1 MCRMAFFIV
10 IHCVWIPWCI
20 QLSPDDRHLHSLQ
33 SFVNTNNA
41 AMHMSFRIFS
51 KVYLGQIPE
60 MEFLGQWASVFL
72 LIIIQFPSVEFH
84 FALPPAMCEN
94 DCFSVELELLQ

>member
-1 MCRMAFFIV
+1 
-10 IHCVWIPWCI
+10 
-20 QLSPDDRHLHSLQ
+20 
-33 SFVNTNNA
+33 
-41 AMHMSFRIFS
+41 
-51 KVYLGQIPE
+51 

-94 DCFSVELELLQ
+94 DGFSVELELLQWILNYLFFDLHLLLLSILKNIIQISLVAMSVCVVWESSDNCSKVAWEWAAQLRV